1 MNYYNDMRPIFPWI
15 KMRRYRVPLG
25 PSVTFFAARAGRP
38 HHHYVRI
45 WFATGTTAQQAD
57 ASVLFTIQL
66 MLSVFGQQRRIEALS
81 GARVTLG
88 DLRASFHM
96 MAQ

>member
-1 MNYYNDMRPIFPWI
+1 MTCAPHFPLDKDEPLSRTIGTFGHILCRP
-15 KMRRYRVPLG
+15 VLG
-25 PSVTFFAARAGRP
+25 GL